1 VGIAVGFKRRGSG
14 ERMSVT
20 GHNKQYNNN
29 NYRLCVKSQRLTQLK
44 ETNGRKQQNR
54 LFTTNQK
61 PTIATYKVKDH
72 LNATTHRRI
81 NRL

>member
-14 ERMSVT
+14 ERRSVT

-29 NYRLCVKSQRLTQLK
+29 NNNNNNNRLSVKSQRLTQLK

-61 PTIATYKVKDH
+61 PTIAT
-72 LNATTHRRI
+72 
-81 NRL
+81 